1 MLEMKEVLVNFFMSL
16 REAFIEEVSEA
27 ILETI
32 QENLPHN
39 KNGLIPLSGRLII
52 SLYYYHYLSLLPLQL
67 LLLLLTP
74 LLLVL
79 LLDFR
84 DFLLAKDSS
93 FSDVAQEA
101 RLSLKLTSLGSD
113 R

>member
-52 SLYYYHYLSLLPLQL
+52 SLYFYYYYYHHYYYYYYYYYLYYLCCY
-67 LLLLLTP
+67 
-74 LLLVL
+74 
-79 LLDFR
+79 
-84 DFLLAKDSS
+84 
-93 FSDVAQEA
+93 
-101 RLSLKLTSLGSD
+101 
-113 R
+113 